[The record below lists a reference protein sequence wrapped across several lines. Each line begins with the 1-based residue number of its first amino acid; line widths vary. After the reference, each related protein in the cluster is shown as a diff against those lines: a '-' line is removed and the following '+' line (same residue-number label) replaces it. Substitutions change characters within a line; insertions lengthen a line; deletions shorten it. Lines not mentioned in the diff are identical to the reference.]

1 MAGSRY
7 LKRPSLKALENRF
20 GEENPVS
27 GRLRELGLS
36 NYYLEKPSFKKLG
49 LQINADG
56 SIIVSQHQYVSA
68 GESNRGRTSYGS
80 LREAVRGTIHAI
92 ESERERAQKVRSLYE
107 EVSDLHSQLPSLG
120 RDPKKK
126 DLDRVVERLESMASR
141 MELKKRPKIRRSLE
155 KLLGP
160 KLTGEKTDSYED
172 KRGEERIPARSL
184 LSKNNWPAVQA
195 QLVAVKNAL
204 KKEHEDIFTRIMPV
218 LRAREEVL
226 RGYHSLHLN
235 SLGPAYHELLEA
247 EELLENKEINYDEL
261 KQRLVDA
268 RELVT
273 GLKYAGS
280 HSVKVPLNAAL
291 KHAGNSNHVQVRRA
305 LNAARQKMGLVL
317 EKLSVT
323 SSAGRR

>member
-1 MAGSRY
+1 
-7 LKRPSLKALENRF
+7 LKELENRF
-20 GEENPVS
+20 GEENAVR

-36 NYYLEKPSFKKLG
+36 DYYLEKPSFKKLG
-49 LQINADG
+49 LQINNGG

-68 GESNRGRTSYGS
+68 GKSKRGRTSYGS
-80 LREAVRGTIHAI
+80 LREAVRGMIHAI

-107 EVSDLHSQLPSLG
+107 EVSDFHSQLPSLG
-120 RDPKKK
+120 RDPGEEE
-126 DLDRVVERLESMASR
+126 LGYVVERLESMASR

-155 KLLGP
+155 KLLGRN
-160 KLTGEKTDSYED
+160 LSGEKTDSYED

-195 QLVAVKNAL
+195 QLVAVKKAL
-204 KKEHEDIFTRIMPV
+204 KKEHEDIFTRIIPV

-235 SLGPAYHELLEA
+235 SLGVAYHELLEA
-247 EELLENKEINYDEL
+247 EALLENKAIDYSGLEE
-261 KQRLVDA
+261 RLVNA
-268 RELVT
+268 RELVA

-280 HSVKVPLNAAL
+280 HSVKAPLNAAVNA
-291 KHAGNSNHVQVRRA
+291 AGKRDHVQLRRA
-305 LNAARQKMGLVL
+305 LNAARQKMKPAL
-317 EKLSVT
+317 EKLSIT